1 MKKIFITLLLCL
13 LSLTLISC
21 DKKTEVTKTNPVSS
35 VTTTKQRET
44 TTFPTRTL
52 TNDELTDYYYK
63 EMIKTAKSNKA
74 RIAYYTFSLKGSTT
88 KVTIG
93 IDLTEDNA
101 GKLLFSYKLDKGSK
115 LNPIVSVV
123 LSLKNL
129 ENSETEDFL
138 FVSVSKDVFAAK
150 KIEKE
155 ALDVDEFLASNEY
168 AELKDIKYAVNM
180 TSLLNFKITDYIP
193 DANVGGLSSFLST
206 TIRGLLSTIL
216 LSSNRTVG
224 AATTNLIR
232 TLTLIGLMDSDG
244 KINIDRTADVVKTI
258 IYTIKKKEY
267 EGQTKKLIALNSE
280 INAMVDP
287 VVKDLKERTKV
298 IKVID
303 DETKTEFGYEFEI
316 TGVKELLELLK
327 VDIDLDVDTMI
338 NAKLIFT
345 QTKETGSSNKIGLS
359 LYASAIKL
367 ASIDVETS
375 HETDVEFDTN
385 KDNYFVVDFDEVKAL
400 LDMFKQE

>member
-1 MKKIFITLLLCL
+1 MKKIFIAVLLCL

-35 VTTTKQRET
+35 TTTTKSNQT
-44 TTFPTRTL
+44 TKPTTTL

-63 EMIKTAKSNKA
+63 EMIKTAKSNKS
-74 RIAYYTFSLKGSTT
+74 RVAYYTFSLKGSTT
-88 KVTIG
+88 KATIG
-93 IDLTEDNA
+93 IDLTEDKS
-101 GKLLFSYKLDKGSK
+101 GKLLFNFKLDKGTG
-115 LNPIVSVV
+115 LNPDISVI
-123 LSLKNL
+123 LSLKDL

-138 FVSVSKDVFAAK
+138 FVSVSKDVLAAR

-155 ALDVDEFLASNEY
+155 ALDKDEYLASEDY
-168 AELKDIKYAVNM
+168 KELKDIKYAVNM
-180 TSLLNFKITDYIP
+180 TSLLNFKLTDYI
-193 DANVGGLSSFLST
+193 DIDLGGISSFLST
-206 TIRGLLSTIL
+206 TIRGLLATIL

-267 EGQTKKLIALNSE
+267 EGQTKKLLSLNAE
-280 INAMVDP
+280 INSMVDP
-287 VVKDLKERTKV
+287 VVKDLKERTNA

-316 TGVKELLELLK
+316 TGVKELLESLK
-327 VDIDLDVDTMI
+327 VDIDLDVDAMI

-345 QTKETGSSNKIGLS
+345 QTKETGASNSIGLS
-359 LYASAIKL
+359 LYAGAIKL

>member
-1 MKKIFITLLLCL
+1 MKKIFITILLCL

-21 DKKTEVTKTNPVSS
+21 DKKTEVTKTNPISS
-35 VTTTKQRET
+35 TTTTSKQT
-44 TTFPTRTL
+44 TKPITTL

-63 EMIKTAKSNKA
+63 EMVKKVKSDKSKV
-74 RIAYYTFSLKGSTT
+74 IFYTFSLKGSTT
-88 KVTIG
+88 KATVG
-93 IDLTEDNA
+93 IDLTEDKA
-101 GKLLFSYKLDKGSK
+101 GKLLFNFKLDKGTG
-115 LNPIVSVV
+115 LNPDISII
-123 LSLKNL
+123 LSLKDL
-129 ENSETEDFL
+129 ENSQTEDFL
-138 FVSVSKDVFAAK
+138 FVSVSKDVLAAR

-155 ALDVDEFLASNEY
+155 ALDKDEYLASEDY
-168 AELKDIKYAVNM
+168 KELKDIKYAVNM
-180 TSLLNFKITDYIP
+180 TSLLNFKLTDYI
-193 DANVGGLSSFLST
+193 DIDLGGMPSFLST

-232 TLTLIGLMDSDG
+232 TLTIIGLMDSDG
-244 KINIDRTADVVKTI
+244 KINVDRTADIVKTI

-267 EGQTKKLIALNSE
+267 EGQTKQLIALNAE

-287 VVKDLKERTKV
+287 VVKDLKERTNA

-316 TGVKELLELLK
+316 TEVKELLELLK
-327 VDIDLDVDTMI
+327 LDIDLDVDATI

-345 QTKETGSSNKIGLS
+345 QTKETGSSNTVGLS
-359 LYASAIKL
+359 LYAGAIKL